1 MEEPFITQIVP
12 YAFNYAP
19 KGWAFCDGSKIN
31 VSQNQA
37 VFALIGVLYNTTGDG
52 RTTFNLPDLRGRTP
66 VHRGIYNGVTTQQGI
81 AYQGGTETFQV
92 PANALPVHTH
102 QFSAQNTSPTV
113 LSPAGAMYATLPSTG
128 NPAVTGR
135 YTTTPTPAAAL
146 DAGVLAPA
154 GTGVPLNNVQP
165 SIALNF
171 CIAMTGIYPQ
181 RQ

>member
-12 YAFNYAP
+12 YAFPYAP
-19 KGWAFCDGSKIN
+19 KGWAFCNGAQIA

-37 VFALIGVLYNTTGDG
+37 MFALIGTLYNTTGDG

-81 AYQGGTETFQV
+81 AYQGGAEAFHV

-102 QFSAQNTSPTV
+102 QFYAQNTPPTV

-128 NPAVTGR
+128 SPALTGR
-135 YTTTPTPAAAL
+135 YTTTPTTTATMN
-146 DAGVLAPA
+146 AGAMASA
-154 GTGVPLNNVQP
+154 GAGATLNNVQP